1 MVIFVIGQY
10 SPVYWRSSCK
20 VSRICII
27 IVQYTGDIIVRF
39 HGSIFYTVWYTGD
52 IVPRKIVLFTFQ
64 HSNNKVV
71 RFHDI
76 CRYQIIFFLFCL
88 INLIISYAF
97 EDMSWIYNYR
107 CSQCLS
113 PPKLPLTTK
122 ESFEFESSSWRGV
135 LDKTLCDES
144 VSVTCMWFSPVSS
157 TNKTDCHYIIE
168 VLLKVTLTI
177 ITTSCETVVTLTNVT

>member
-10 SPVYWRSSCK
+10 SPEYWRPSRK

-27 IVQYTGDIIVRF
+27 IVQYTGDITVRF
-39 HGSIFYTVWYTGD
+39 HGDIFYTFWYTGD

-64 HSNNKVV
+64 HSNNKVA

-76 CRYQIIFFLFCL
+76 CRYQIKFCFLFCL

-97 EDMSWIYNYR
+97 EDMSSIYNYR

-113 PPKLPLTTK
+113 PQKLPIITK
-122 ESFEFESSSWRGV
+122 ESFEFESSSLRGV
-135 LDKTLCDES
+135 LDKTLCDDS
-144 VSVTCMWFSPVSS
+144 VSVTCGR
-157 TNKTDCHYIIE
+157 
-168 VLLKVTLTI
+168 
-177 ITTSCETVVTLTNVT
+177 